1 MRMMTMSRRHVI
13 IGDRW
18 GYTRRKRKDGLRK
31 SDMPRD
37 VNTTEDKIQT
47 SISLVF
53 IRIAKKYTR
62 YRAWRKFIGGGR
74 EGVGKT

>member
-18 GYTRRKRKDGLRK
+18 GYTGRKRKDGLRK

-37 VNTTEDKIQT
+37 VNTTGNKIQT

-62 YRAWRKFIGGGR
+62 YRAWRKFIRRGR

>member
-1 MRMMTMSRRHVI
+1 MTTSRRHVI
-13 IGDRW
+13 IGDIW

-31 SDMPRD
+31 GDMPRD
-37 VNTTEDKIQT
+37 VNMTGNKIQT

-53 IRIAKKYTR
+53 IRIAKKDTR

-74 EGVGKT
+74 VGVGKT